1 MEIKKWLLGSMCAA
15 SFVAGFAAT
24 LEFAR
29 ILGQH
34 EAQPQ
39 YTVRMTL
46 ERHSSSSPA
55 PSAPASFDMDLAVK
69 NYYFEHTS
77 DFAPL
82 PFPPRERA
90 AAFRQIENQIR
101 QKFVTAEKS

>member
-1 MEIKKWLLGSMCAA
+1 MEIKKWLPGLMCAA

-24 LEFAR
+24 VQVGKAVQR
-29 ILGQH
+29 

-39 YTVRMTL
+39 YTVTMII
-46 ERHSSSSPA
+46 ERSSSSGPA
-55 PSAPASFDMDLAVK
+55 QSAPASSDIDLAVK

-82 PFPPRERA
+82 PYSPRERA
-90 AAFRQIENQIR
+90 AAFRQIDSQIR
-101 QKFVTAEKS
+101 QKFGLTQKS